1 MGHEVL
7 LEMAPANARSDRDNH
22 LVDLKEWQG
31 SPIAT
36 SHTAPPP
43 PIGARRRMA
52 AVNQASGTAETC
64 SFAVAAIFTGDTQ
77 PSIRAKRLD

>member
-1 MGHEVL
+1 
-7 LEMAPANARSDRDNH
+7 MARFADRDQPH
-22 LVDLKEWQG
+22 RAA
-31 SPIAT
+31 AT
-36 SHTAPPP
+36 D
-43 PIGARRRMA
+43 RREALFRMA